1 MTMKRVLLK
10 GEFFA
15 EWDGTLDEAAA
26 LAGVPVSDLAFH
38 PDDLLAEV
46 QELRGKGCGL
56 NYWKWGFSTSAA
68 LISWK
73 AWRLSSVSLRTSASA
88 SSSSADFYGRASAS

>member
-26 LAGVPVSDLAFH
+26 LAGVPVGDLAFH
-38 PDDLLAEV
+38 PDDVLAEV
-46 QELRGKGCGL
+46 KELRRQA
-56 NYWKWGFSTSAA
+56 Y
-68 LISWK
+68 
-73 AWRLSSVSLRTSASA
+73 RT
-88 SSSSADFYGRASAS
+88 

>member
-26 LAGVPVSDLAFH
+26 LAGVPVGDLAFH

-46 QELRGKGCGL
+46 QELRRQAYRTESVDGGCGRSC
-56 NYWKWGFSTSAA
+56 WRWGFSTSAA
-68 LISWK
+68 LI
-73 AWRLSSVSLRTSASA
+73 
-88 SSSSADFYGRASAS
+88 

>member
-26 LAGVPVSDLAFH
+26 LAGVPVGDLSFH

-46 QELRGKGCGL
+46 HELRRQAYRLEADPLRMEAEYDAFAAGTEPDL
-56 NYWKWGFSTSAA
+56 SAWVA
-68 LISWK
+68 AVQAIKERYPLP
-73 AWRLSSVSLRTSASA
+73 
-88 SSSSADFYGRASAS
+88 